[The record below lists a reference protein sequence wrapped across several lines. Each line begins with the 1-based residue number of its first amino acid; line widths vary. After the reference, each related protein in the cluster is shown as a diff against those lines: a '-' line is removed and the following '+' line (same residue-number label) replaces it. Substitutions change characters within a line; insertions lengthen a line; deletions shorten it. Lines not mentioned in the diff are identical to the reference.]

1 MNAGYGFSLPIRRM
15 GPGRMSRWAPGDRR
29 RVYMRFAIRF
39 ASLQRTT
46 GGFRM
51 FSKLVAVNEWRLFN
65 RLRTTGGPAFVSWM
79 DSAAKRARF
88 RQSFR
93 FCRKTC
99 EFPPVIL
106 GARNYMHFNWT
117 DIRMP
122 ISGCALKAR
131 LKVPR
136 ETSAGLRL
144 GSMRAPRLPR
154 RRLPLGAGT
163 LRGGSP
169 QSCRRRMRQQGRDRW
184 EDGPRYRGRTV
195 RRPRRAC
202 SCQRP

>member
-15 GPGRMSRWAPGDRR
+15 GPGRMPRRASGDCRKTARCCRRQRGRMSRRAPGDHW
-29 RVYMRFAIRF
+29 RVYIRF

-51 FSKLVAVNEWRLFN
+51 FSKLVAGNEWRLFN
-65 RLRTTGGPAFVSWM
+65 RLRMTGGPAFVFWM

-93 FCRKTC
+93 FCRKTR
-99 EFPPVIL
+99 EFPPIIL
-106 GARNYMHFNWT
+106 GAHDYLHFNWT
-117 DIRMP
+117 DIWMP

-131 LKVPR
+131 LKVPQ

-144 GSMRAPRLPR
+144 GSMHAPRLPR
-154 RRLPLGAGT
+154 RRLRPGAGT
-163 LRGGSP
+163 LQGGSP
-169 QSCRRRMRQQGRDRW
+169 QSCRHRMR
-184 EDGPRYRGRTV
+184 
-195 RRPRRAC
+195 
-202 SCQRP
+202 

>member
-1 MNAGYGFSLPIRRM
+1 MNAGYGFSLPIRQM
-15 GPGRMSRWAPGDRR
+15 GPGRMPRRAPGDHW
-29 RVYMRFAIRF
+29 RVYIRF

-46 GGFRM
+46 GGFRT
-51 FSKLVAVNEWRLFN
+51 FSQIVAGNEWRLFN

-106 GARNYMHFNWT
+106 GAHNYLNFNWT
-117 DIRMP
+117 DIRMS

-131 LKVPR
+131 LKMPQ

-144 GSMRAPRLPR
+144 GSIYAPRLPR

-163 LRGGSP
+163 LRGGFP
-169 QSCRRRMRQQGRDRW
+169 QSCRRRMRQQGRD
-184 EDGPRYRGRTV
+184 
-195 RRPRRAC
+195 
-202 SCQRP
+202 

>member
-1 MNAGYGFSLPIRRM
+1 MNAEYGFSPLIRRM
-15 GPGRMSRWAPGDRR
+15 GPGRMSRWAPGDCR
-29 RVYMRFAIRF
+29 RVYIRF

-51 FSKLVAVNEWRLFN
+51 FSQLVAVNEWRLFN

-88 RQSFR
+88 RQPFR

-106 GARNYMHFNWT
+106 GAHNYLNFNWT
-117 DIRMP
+117 DIWMP

-131 LKVPR
+131 LKVPQ

-144 GSMRAPRLPR
+144 GSIYVYAPRLPR
-154 RRLPLGAGT
+154 RRLRPGAGT

-169 QSCRRRMRQQGRDRW
+169 QSCRHRMRQQGRD
-184 EDGPRYRGRTV
+184 
-195 RRPRRAC
+195 
-202 SCQRP
+202 